1 MHKRHMMWVD
11 ILSAGE
17 IPLPAAAAAASGRA
31 ACGREKQQVDA
42 FRDAHLKL
50 VAASGRGSLANHLGR
65 ACELPALWTQGLYP
79 G

>member
-1 MHKRHMMWVD
+1 MAVAAV
-11 ILSAGE
+11 SAV
-17 IPLPAAAAAASGRA
+17 AVAAASGRA
-31 ACGREKQQVDA
+31 ACGRGKGVDA

-65 ACELPALWTQGLYP
+65 ACEQPALRAQGLS

>member
-1 MHKRHMMWVD
+1 MHKRRICHIVP
-11 ILSAGE
+11 AGE
-17 IPLPAAAAAASGRA
+17 IPLPAAAKAAAEKSGR
-31 ACGREKQQVDA
+31 GKRVDA

-65 ACELPALWTQGLYP
+65 ACEQPALWVQGLS

>member
-1 MHKRHMMWVD
+1 MAVAAV
-11 ILSAGE
+11 SAV
-17 IPLPAAAAAASGRA
+17 AAAASGRA
-31 ACGREKQQVDA
+31 ACGRGKGVDA

-65 ACELPALWTQGLYP
+65 ACEQPALWAQELYH